1 METKVIIV
9 DDEKRGITALQK
21 LLEKYCTNISV
32 AATADNI
39 DNAEIAIRKFPP
51 DLVFLDIE
59 MPDGSGF
66 NLLERFDSIDF
77 HVIFVTAF
85 QEYAIKAI
93 KFSAFDYLLKPVK
106 ISELQETVRRAQTNI
121 NKKQSNALQSVITTA
136 NPFNKL
142 MLATMEGY
150 YLVKPEEVLYC
161 KADDSYTHFYLQ
173 NGKHYIVSKPLK
185 EFEQVLIPYNFF
197 RIHKSFLVN
206 MNHIE
211 LVNKLDGGIT
221 VVMNSKDQLPV
232 SFRKK
237 DEFIEKL
244 RAI

>member
-9 DDEKRGITALQK
+9 DDEKRGITALHK
-21 LLEKYCTNISV
+21 LLDNYCEHISV
-32 AATADNI
+32 VATADNI
-39 DNAEIAIRKFPP
+39 DTAEIAIRKFHP
-51 DLVFLDIE
+51 DIVFLDIE
-59 MPDGSGF
+59 MPDGDGF

-77 HVIFVTAF
+77 AVIFVTAF

-93 KFSAFDYLLKPVK
+93 KISAFDYLLKPVK
-106 ISELQETVRRAQTNI
+106 ISELQETVRRAQINI
-121 NKKQSNALQSVITTA
+121 PEKQMVSQSIVA
-136 NPFNKL
+136 NPNCFNKL

-150 YLVKPEEVLYC
+150 YLVKLEEILYC
-161 KADDSYTHFYLQ
+161 KANDSYTHFYMQ
-173 NGKHYIVSKPLK
+173 NGKHYVVSKPLK
-185 EFEQVLIPYNFF
+185 EFEESLAPYNFF

-221 VVMNSKDQLPV
+221 VVMNSKEQLPV

-244 RAI
+244 RTI